1 MLISRRAMPH
11 LDGHTVT
18 PATLVLEQA
27 LEVARTGA
35 EPRPVVT
42 REAVPFAGEVARLP
56 RDLLRLKLEELV
68 LVQHADMAL
77 QWLHDVGVL
86 ALVLPELEATVN
98 FSQEMGRR
106 HKDVWKHTKQ
116 VVIQAAPEAVVRW
129 AALFHDIGKVPTRA
143 SGPGG
148 KVTFHG
154 HPEVGARMFEKVAR
168 RLGFP
173 GDLKAPV
180 KFLVAN
186 HLRANQYDG
195 TWTDSAVRRFD
206 REMGDHLPRLF
217 ALSRADITSAR
228 QYKRKAAVTKMDEL
242 ARRIE
247 ALREMDARVP
257 PLPTG
262 LGNAIMKHFGL
273 PPSRLIGDLMKELTS
288 AVEAGELEA
297 QQEPGHYLEYLE
309 ERGVEQ

>member
-1 MLISRRAMPH
+1 MPDNH
-11 LDGHTVT
+11 GHTVT
-18 PATLVLEQA
+18 PATLILDQA
-27 LEVARTGA
+27 VEVAADGA
-35 EPRPVVT
+35 APRPAVT
-42 REAVPFAGEVARLP
+42 RQAVPFAGEVARLP
-56 RDLLRLKLEELV
+56 RSLLRRRLQELV
-68 LVQHADMAL
+68 LGQHADAAL
-77 QWLHDVGVL
+77 QWLHDSGVL
-86 ALVLPELEATVN
+86 AELLPELEATVN

-116 VVIQAAPEAVVRW
+116 VVIQAEADAIVRW

-154 HPEVGARMFEKVAR
+154 HPEVGARMFDKIAR

-173 GDLKAPV
+173 RELRSRV
-180 KFLVAN
+180 RFLVAN

-195 TWTDSAVRRFD
+195 SWTDSAVRRFD
-206 REMGDHLPRLF
+206 REMGDDLPRLF

-228 QYKRKAAVTKMDEL
+228 QHKRRAALVKMDEL
-242 ARRIE
+242 ARHVE

-262 LGNAIMKHFGL
+262 LGNEIMEHFGL
-273 PPSRLIGDLMKELTS
+273 KPSRLIGDLMKELTA

-297 QQEPGHYLEYLE
+297 QREAGHYLEWLE
-309 ERGVEQ
+309 RRGIGGDEG